1 MARVFVTRAELA
13 MIAVH
18 WRQCRL
24 CSKCPVL
31 GEVEGGRRFT
41 RRARAMVCA
50 PMVPVHAFLGGK
62 VMTAANW
69 RVRVTAPG
77 TAYARKMPLACV
89 IKAGTVQAAR
99 PLFARTAA
107 LVKVLARITGRVYVT
122 SDSKEKIA
130 LFSLTVAS
138 EEHESVASASAIPA
152 TMVTSANRIDVRTAE
167 SMPIWTSSSQS
178 LSARVM
184 GNARTMVVCVTQ
196 ASPVTTVL
204 P

>member
-1 MARVFVTRAELA
+1 MKSRHGPQAACQ
-13 MIAVH
+13 IA
-18 WRQCRL
+18 Q
-24 CSKCPVL
+24 
-31 GEVEGGRRFT
+31 T
-41 RRARAMVCA
+41 AARAQSMRHVLVTWGSLESIAKCLTSA
-50 PMVPVHAFLGGK
+50 SSAQLQCLWNGGLE
-62 VMTAANW
+62 TG
-69 RVRVTAPG
+69 RTSRH
-77 TAYARKMPLACV
+77 CV
-89 IKAGTVQAAR
+89 LV
-99 PLFARTAA
+99 AA
-107 LVKVLARITGRVYVT
+107 LVMALVCRELARITGRVYVT

-138 EEHESVASASAIPA
+138 EEHESAASASAIPA

>member
-1 MARVFVTRAELA
+1 
-13 MIAVH
+13 
-18 WRQCRL
+18 
-24 CSKCPVL
+24 
-31 GEVEGGRRFT
+31 
-41 RRARAMVCA
+41 
-50 PMVPVHAFLGGK
+50 MVPVHAFLGGK

-138 EEHESVASASAIPA
+138 
-152 TMVTSANRIDVRTAE
+152 D
-167 SMPIWTSSSQS
+167 
-178 LSARVM
+178 LS
-184 GNARTMVVCVTQ
+184 
-196 ASPVTTVL
+196 
-204 P
+204 